1 MATRW
6 FALVIGGVYLLI
18 GIAGF
23 IPALGVDRHT
33 PDLTIDAHY
42 RDLFG
47 LFPVN
52 APHNMVHLL
61 VGALGVLAYRSF
73 NSARLYCRSLAIFYG
88 LLTAMGM
95 IPVLDTVFDLIP
107 VFSHDVWLHA
117 LTAFAAA
124 YFGWAVDEDDSGEPI
139 HADMRGTVR

>member
-1 MATRW
+1 VTRR
-6 FALVIGGVYLLI
+6 FALVIGGVYLLV

-23 IPALGVDRHT
+23 IPALGSDRHT
-33 PDLTIDAHY
+33 PELVFDAHY
-42 RDLFG
+42 RNLFG

-52 APHNMVHLL
+52 ALHNVVHLL
-61 VGALGVLAYRSF
+61 VGAFGVLAYRGF
-73 NSARLYCRSLAIFYG
+73 GSARLYCRGLAVFYA

-95 IPVLDTVFDLIP
+95 IPTLDTVFGLIP
-107 VFSHDVWLHA
+107 VFSHDIWLHA

-139 HADMRGTVR
+139 HADLRGTVR